1 MLHDV
6 AKSLPCWLSQ
16 FRKGKLRQPTGQ
28 SSSNVKNFNWANF
41 IFILWGKS
49 GTYHQI
55 WIQNYFGLIV
65 LILTLIP
72 FLPSFISNLL
82 FFLLYLKFF
91 IPHSFNILFTKPKTL
106 LNQPFTFQLM
116 SLGAEI
122 MPQYRQEAPKTP
134 PHILLHYCAFKVSK
148 RMSCE

>member
-1 MLHDV
+1 M
-6 AKSLPCWLSQ
+6 KYRSKNPK
-16 FRKGKLRQPTGQ
+16 FRKAKLRQPTKQRQSNVRTHQKNFQPGQ
-28 SSSNVKNFNWANF
+28 SYSF
-41 IFILWGKS
+41 IMKKVC
-49 GTYHQI
+49 YHQI

-91 IPHSFNILFTKPKTL
+91 IPYSFNILFTKPNTL